1 MSCGTW
7 KKRISDAQDGAL
19 SGKQAVRLERHL
31 RQCVSCRT
39 YRDDLARLG
48 KGAKDLADPG
58 LAPGEWEDF
67 GRRLDSRLAASVPP
81 REAGG
86 GRDDEQGDVRVRAR
100 LPVFWTWARAGVGF
114 LILAFVVTYFAV
126 LRPRRGQEPV
136 FLSFEDSVAQVI
148 GEIGPDPELE
158 SSFNRQIVVSISEAA
173 GDESETSAV
182 RFDDN
187 PMFWE
192 GMSEED
198 LRFIESELRKE
209 QGHGGL
215 T

>member
-7 KKRISDAQDGAL
+7 KKRISDSQDGAL
-19 SGKQAVRLERHL
+19 SGKRAVGLERHL
-31 RQCVSCRT
+31 KGCASCRA

-48 KGAKDLADPG
+48 KRAKDLADPG
-58 LAPGEWEDF
+58 LAPAEWEDF
-67 GRRLDSRLAASVPP
+67 GRRLEARLAEAAAS
-81 REAGG
+81 REAE
-86 GRDDEQGDVRVRAR
+86 GRREEERGNALVTPHP
-100 LPVFWTWARAGVGF
+100 PVFWTWARAAVG
-114 LILAFVVTYFAV
+114 LLVLAFVVTYLAV
-126 LRPRRGQEPV
+126 LRPRRGQEQV
-136 FLSFEDSVAQVI
+136 FISFEDSVAQVI

-158 SSFNRQIVVSISEAA
+158 RSFNREIVAAINEAA
-173 GDESETSAV
+173 EGQPETNLV

-187 PMFWE
+187 PLFWE

>member
-7 KKRISDAQDGAL
+7 KKRISDAQDRAL
-19 SGKQAVRLERHL
+19 SGKRAVGLERHL
-31 RQCVSCRT
+31 KGCASCRA

-48 KGAKDLADPG
+48 RGVKDLAGPG
-58 LAPGEWEDF
+58 LAPAEWEDF
-67 GRRLDSRLAASVPP
+67 GRRLGARLAVAAAS
-81 REAGG
+81 READ
-86 GRDDEQGDVRVRAR
+86 GRPDDERGDLRVTPH
-100 LPVFWTWARAGVGF
+100 LPVLWQWARAAVGF
-114 LILAFVVTYFAV
+114 VLLAFVVTYLAV
-126 LRPRRGQEPV
+126 LRPHRGQEPV
-136 FLSFEDSVAQVI
+136 SVSFEDSVAQVI
-148 GEIGPDPELE
+148 REIGADPELE
-158 SSFNRQIVVSISEAA
+158 RSFNREIVASINEAA
-173 GDESETSAV
+173 EGQPGTSAV

-187 PMFWE
+187 PLFWE